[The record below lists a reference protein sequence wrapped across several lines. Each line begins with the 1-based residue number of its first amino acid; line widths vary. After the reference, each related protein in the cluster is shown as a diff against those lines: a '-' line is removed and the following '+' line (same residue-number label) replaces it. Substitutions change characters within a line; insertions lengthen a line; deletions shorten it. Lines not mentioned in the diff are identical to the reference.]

1 LASKIGFFVPMAKKK
16 ISAGLLMYRKNEPET
31 ECLLVH
37 PGGPFFKK
45 KDRGVWSIPKGL
57 PDENESLEIAAKRE
71 FAEEI
76 GFEPAGT
83 LTELGSVEQK
93 GGKTVYAWAIEG
105 DLPDDFVLTSNTFEL
120 EWPPKSGNMQEFPEA
135 DRAEFLPASTAK
147 EQINPAQAAFIDRL
161 LFHLHHGV

>member
-1 LASKIGFFVPMAKKK
+1 MAKKK

-57 PDENESLEIAAKRE
+57 PDENESLEITAKRE

-135 DRAEFLPASTAK
+135 DRAEFFPASTAK